1 MKSSA
6 KLRYFNYSLMFL
18 GKADVYSTGAPF
30 RYHKSKPTRKHKT
43 NFNFKGSQIIN
54 TLAYFTAKKSF
65 IKKFEKNGDNDSVE
79 DKTESQVERLARSG
93 LYINPSDAIK
103 FLTDQVIN
111 TIRRR
116 DTHHTDTSHNN
127 TQHNGT

>member
-1 MKSSA
+1 
-6 KLRYFNYSLMFL
+6 MFG
-18 GKADVYSTGAPF
+18 GKAGVYSTGAPF
-30 RYHKSKPTRKHKT
+30 GYYKSEPTRKT
-43 NFNFKGSQIIN
+43 NFKGSEIIN
-54 TLAYFTAKKSF
+54 PLAYFAAKKF
-65 IKKFEKNGDNDSVE
+65 YKNFEKNGDNDSVE

-116 DTHHTDTSHNN
+116 DTQHTDTSHNN

>member
-1 MKSSA
+1 
-6 KLRYFNYSLMFL
+6 MFL
-18 GKADVYSTGAPF
+18 GKAGVYSTGGPF
-30 RYHKSKPTRKHKT
+30 GYHKSKPTQKHKI
-43 NFNFKGSQIIN
+43 NLKGSQIIN
-54 TLAYFTAKKSF
+54 TLAYFAAKKSF

-127 TQHNGT
+127 TQHNGI